1 MRITVLAAA
10 AAFLAAVPQPSR
22 AACPLASFGEAKMQ
36 TCSGNECGPAN
47 APKEISAISRGLFSE
62 NIGLFI
68 NDGHARWIGV
78 DLDRSEIVEVERFA
92 GARFAQAKPEFRKM
106 KQSANHY
113 GREIRG
119 LNSRAIEFVRKKPID
134 KAALGDV
141 VCAANELWTYV
152 PDPSVAPLIGPMSD
166 SYNKLY
172 LLDRGAIKD
181 FGGPGKLIEAPRK
194 LRALLEGM

>member
-1 MRITVLAAA
+1 MRISVLAAA
-10 AAFLAAVPQPSR
+10 AAVLAAAPQTSL
-22 AACPLASFGEAKMQ
+22 AACPLASFGEAKTQ
-36 TCSGNECGPAN
+36 TCSGKECGPVN

-62 NIGLFI
+62 SIGLFI
-68 NDGHARWIGV
+68 NDGHARWIGI

-106 KQSANHY
+106 KHNANHY

-134 KAALGDV
+134 NPVLGDV

-152 PDPSVAPLIGPMSD
+152 PDPSVARLIGPMSD
-166 SYNKLY
+166 SHSKLY

-181 FGGPGKLIEAPRK
+181 FGGPGELIEAPRK